1 MQVFCSKTCC
11 PTNTKIEV
19 EPSKFSVGFGKTG
32 RQKFVVLTRQ
42 AADGIITYARTKH
55 PNEAILVLQG
65 RSNKDHILIDRLVI
79 PPFSMSGPYYS
90 GFPVHD
96 LPFDLS
102 YMGTAHSH
110 PGGSNKPSL
119 EDLNHFYGMVSII
132 ISHPYE
138 DETIGAFDRNGNSLE
153 LRIID

>member
-1 MQVFCSKTCC
+1 MVSDK
-11 PTNTKIEV
+11 PVPRKYV
-19 EPSKFSVGFGKTG
+19 A
-32 RQKFVVLTRQ
+32 LTRQ
-42 AADGIITYARTKH
+42 AADGIITYSRSKH

-65 RSNKDHILIDRLVI
+65 KSNKDHILIDRLVI

-119 EDLNHFYGMVSII
+119 EDLNHFYGMVSLI

-138 DETIGAFDRNGNSLE
+138 DETLGAYDRSGNALE
-153 LRIID
+153 LRIIDSK

>member
-1 MQVFCSKTCC
+1 M
-11 PTNTKIEV
+11 
-19 EPSKFSVGFGKTG
+19 FGKPAA
-32 RQKFVVLTRQ
+32 RKYIAVTRQ
-42 AADGIITYARTKH
+42 VADGIITYSKAKH

-65 RSNKDHILIDRLVI
+65 KSSKEYILIDRLVI

-90 GFPVHD
+90 GFPIHD

-102 YMGTAHSH
+102 YLGTAHSH
-110 PGGSNKPSL
+110 PGGSNRPSL

-138 DETIGAFDRNGNSLE
+138 DDTLAAYDRSGNAFE
-153 LRIID
+153 LRILADSG

>member
-1 MQVFCSKTCC
+1 MV
-11 PTNTKIEV
+11 
-19 EPSKFSVGFGKTG
+19 FGKTTA
-32 RQKFVVLTRQ
+32 RKYIAITRQ
-42 AADGIITYARTKH
+42 AADGIITYSRTKH

-65 RSNKDHILIDRLVI
+65 RSNKDHLLIDRLVI

-90 GFPVHD
+90 GFPIHD

-102 YMGTAHSH
+102 YIGTAHSH

-119 EDLNHFYGMVSII
+119 EDLNHFYGLVSLI

-138 DETIGAFDRNGNSLE
+138 DDTLGAFDRNGDAIELKILE
-153 LRIID
+153 SE

>member
-1 MQVFCSKTCC
+1 MVFRKHATSRYVA
-11 PTNTKIEV
+11 I
-19 EPSKFSVGFGKTG
+19 
-32 RQKFVVLTRQ
+32 TRQ
-42 AADGIITYARTKH
+42 VADGIITYSKAKH

-65 RSNKDHILIDRLVI
+65 ASKKDHIMIDRLVI
-79 PPFSMSGPYYS
+79 PPFAMSGPFYS

-102 YMGTAHSH
+102 YLGTVHSH

-119 EDLNHFYGMVSII
+119 EDLNHFFGIVSLI

-138 DETIGAFDRNGNSLE
+138 DETLGAYDKNGHSME
-153 LRIID
+153 LKIIE

>member
-1 MQVFCSKTCC
+1 
-11 PTNTKIEV
+11 
-19 EPSKFSVGFGKTG
+19 
-32 RQKFVVLTRQ
+32 
-42 AADGIITYARTKH
+42 
-55 PNEAILVLQG
+55 
-65 RSNKDHILIDRLVI
+65 
-79 PPFSMSGPYYS
+79 MSGPYYS

-119 EDLNHFYGMVSII
+119 EDLNHFYGVVSLI

-138 DETIGAFDRNGNSLE
+138 DESLGAYDRSGNALE
-153 LRIID
+153 LRIIDS